1 MKILMVNASSNI
13 EKRVDLLY
21 DFLTARGHEVT
32 VFASDYLHASKT
44 KRSSTERGYTLI
56 ETRPYRRNISL
67 QRLYS
72 HWRFSRD
79 VFREIR
85 EMSADLLYLVVPQ
98 NSNAA
103 IAKKY
108 RRLHPQTKIII
119 DIVDM
124 WPESLPIGGTDHFP
138 FSLWAAVRDR
148 HLRDADLLLLECD
161 YYRERLGRR
170 LDGIANM
177 TLPWLRRDDGT
188 EWCSR
193 YREEENVGGTAAA
206 APAREQLRL
215 CYLGAVN
222 NIIDMDAI
230 EALLRSL
237 RKAGC
242 AATLELIAVGERKAE
257 LVQRAQAAGAAVT
270 DYGPI
275 YDAARL
281 QEIMDDCDYGIN
293 LMKSTVCVGLS
304 MKLVDYLAAGLPVIN
319 NLPGDSRELTEKEHC
334 GLQWPVLAERLTEA
348 QGHFDRREIRRVYEE
363 RFSSRQ
369 LEKYWQ
375 EVEERL

>member
-21 DFLTARGHEVT
+21 DFLRARGDEVT
-32 VFASDYLHASKT
+32 VLASDYLHAAKT
-44 KRSSTERGYTLI
+44 KRSCTERGYRLI
-56 ETRPYRRNISL
+56 ETLPYRRNISL

-79 VFREIR
+79 AFREIR

-98 NSNAA
+98 NANAA
-103 IAKKY
+103 IAGAY
-108 RRLHPQTKIII
+108 RRCHPEAKIII

-148 HLRDADLLLLECD
+148 HLRDADLVLLECD
-161 YYRERLGRR
+161 YYRERLGTR
-170 LDGIANM
+170 LEGIRSM
-177 TLPWLRRDDGT
+177 TLPWLRQYT
-188 EWCSR
+188 EWTSR
-193 YREEENVGGTAAA
+193 YRDEENAGDAEVVVS
-206 APAREQLRL
+206 ARETLRL

-222 NIIDMDAI
+222 NIIDMDAV

-237 RKAGC
+237 RAAGC
-242 AATLELIAVGERKAE
+242 AVTLELIAVGERKAE
-257 LVQRAQAAGAAVT
+257 LIRRAQAAGAAVT
-270 DYGPI
+270 DHGPI
-275 YDAARL
+275 YDVRRL
-281 QEIMDDCDYGIN
+281 QEIMDSCDYGIN
-293 LMKSTVCVGLS
+293 LMKAAVCVGLS

-319 NLPGDSRELTEKEHC
+319 NLPSDSRELMEAAHC
-334 GLQWPVLAERLTEA
+334 GLQWPTDAETVRR
-348 QGHFDRREIRRVYEE
+348 GKFSRREIRRVYEE

-369 LEKYWQ
+369 LARYWQ

>member
-21 DFLTARGHEVT
+21 DFLRAQGHEVT

-44 KRSSTERGYTLI
+44 KRSSTEGGYRLI
-56 ETRPYRRNISL
+56 ETLPYRRNISL

-103 IAKKY
+103 IAGAY
-108 RRLHPQTKIII
+108 RRRHPETKIII

-124 WPESLPIGGTDHFP
+124 WPESLPVAGTEHFP
-138 FSLWAAVRDR
+138 FSLWASVRDR
-148 HLRDADLLLLECD
+148 HLHDADLVLLECN

-170 LDGIANM
+170 LDGIQNM
-177 TLPWLRRDDGT
+177 TLPWLRQHT
-188 EWCSR
+188 EWTSR
-193 YREEENVGGTAAA
+193 YRDEDNVGGGTLPG
-206 APAREQLRL
+206 PAREKLRL

-222 NIIDMDAI
+222 NIIDMDAV
-230 EALLRSL
+230 EALLKSL
-237 RKAGC
+237 RAAGC
-242 AATLELIAVGERKAE
+242 AVTLELIAVGERKTE
-257 LVQRAQAAGAAVT
+257 LVQRAQAAGAALV
-270 DYGPI
+270 DHGPI
-275 YDAARL
+275 YDVVKL
-281 QEIMDDCDYGIN
+281 QEIMDSCDYGIN

-319 NLPGDSRELTEKEHC
+319 SLPSDSRALMETEHC
-334 GLQWPVLAERLTEA
+334 GLQWPTDAETVRRA
-348 QGHFDRREIRRVYEE
+348 RFDRKRIRQVYEE

-369 LEKYWQ
+369 LARYWQ
-375 EVEERL
+375 EVEEKL